1 MPRLE
6 LILLHSANA
15 GGYNAG
21 RLLSATTSRFMAS
34 AFVFMVSIRHL
45 TARLSAKDR
54 ERDERVVLKNL
65 IIGRHRSAR

>member
-6 LILLHSANA
+6 LILLHSASA

-34 AFVFMVSIRHL
+34 AFVFMAFNPPSDR
-45 TARLSAKDR
+45 RPSAKDR
-54 ERDERVVLKNL
+54 KRDELVF
-65 IIGRHRSAR
+65 

>member
-34 AFVFMVSIRHL
+34 AFVFMDQ
-45 TARLSAKDR
+45 SA
-54 ERDERVVLKNL
+54 
-65 IIGRHRSAR
+65 I